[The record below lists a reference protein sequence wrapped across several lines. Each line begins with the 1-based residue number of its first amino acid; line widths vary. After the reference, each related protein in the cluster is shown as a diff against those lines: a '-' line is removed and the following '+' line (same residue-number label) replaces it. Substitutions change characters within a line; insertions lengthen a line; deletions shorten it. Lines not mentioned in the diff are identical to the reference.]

1 MSSSAVAARETS
13 LGTGLVARARRRGP
27 DLLLEYGIY
36 AALAGAFLYFAV
48 SAPNFLTGKNFQAIG
63 YSVAVIGLLTIPFT
77 IALVAGQVDLTVGVV
92 IGLLSSVFQ
101 VVVINSGQSIVIGLL
116 AMVLAALL
124 VGVVNG
130 VIVVNFGINSVVA
143 TFATLQVVFGA
154 SLTLWK
160 LNRRNA
166 EGSGEF
172 TSTISPGDTGY
183 SIVRLV
189 NAHVLGIPVPVI
201 VLATV
206 ALAGHVLLS
215 RTKLGW
221 HIYATGGNPSA
232 ALRAGIRT
240 DGVVRLVFV
249 LVPLVGVLA
258 ALITFGR
265 TGTPDPASGYGYEFD
280 VLTAVLIGGIGFQ
293 GGSGTVERS
302 LAGALFV
309 VLLKDGLSLQNV
321 DSSIQFMIQSV
332 ALILAVILVALA
344 AKRQRR

>member
-1 MSSSAVAARETS
+1 MSSTVVAHETS
-13 LGTGLVARARRRGP
+13 FGTSLAWARQRGLDA
-27 DLLLEYGIY
+27 LLAYGIY
-36 AALAGAFLYFAV
+36 VALTVAIVYFALD
-48 SAPNFLTGKNFQAIG
+48 APNFLTVRNFQAVG

-77 IALVAGQVDLTVGVV
+77 IALVAGQVDLTVGVM

-101 VVVINSGQSIVIGLL
+101 VVVVNSGQPVVLGLL
-116 AMVLAALL
+116 AMVGAALL
-124 VGVVNG
+124 VGLVNG

-143 TFATLQVVFGA
+143 TFAMLQVVFGA

-160 LNRRNA
+160 LNRTNA

-172 TSTISPGDTGY
+172 TSALSAGDAGH

-189 NAHVLGIPVPVI
+189 NAQVLGVPVPVI
-201 VLATV
+201 VLAAV
-206 ALAGHVLLS
+206 ALPGYLLLS
-215 RTKLGW
+215 RSRLGW
-221 HIYATGGNPSA
+221 HIYASGGNPSA
-232 ALRAGIRT
+232 ALRAGIRVN
-240 DGVVRLVFV
+240 GIVRLVFV
-249 LVPLVGVLA
+249 LTPLVAVLA

-280 VLTAVLIGGIGFQ
+280 VLTAVLLGGIGLA
-293 GGSGTVERS
+293 GGSGSVGRS

-309 VLLKDGLSLQNV
+309 VVLKDGLSLQNV

-344 AKRQRR
+344 AKRQQR